1 MCGRKTNLAL
11 ILLFQMTYQVPKPSL
26 NFSAQQSQVP
36 QQHPASSRE
45 IIPAPSR
52 EILPAPSREILPVR
66 SEDIVAVSTPS
77 SANSAAAK
85 PRMRWT
91 PELHEAFVEAVNQL
105 GGSESEYFLWLH

>member
-26 NFSAQQSQVP
+26 NFSAQQSQVS

-52 EILPAPSREILPVR
+52 EVIPAPSREILP
-66 SEDIVAVSTPS
+66 VSTPS

>member
-26 NFSAQQSQVP
+26 NFSAQQSQVS

-52 EILPAPSREILPVR
+52 EILP
-66 SEDIVAVSTPS
+66 VSTPS